1 LAFVLLDRLDIWRVA
16 ATAVLWIEY
25 AVRRLWPAAAIL
37 AAAAGLALLGVVPEG
52 VLWPVVFLAATVAA
66 VILLPVRVRG
76 VPRKPDA
83 SQAER
88 RLERDS
94 GHAHR
99 PFAVLHDTPA
109 LSDPGQA
116 ALWEIHRARANAALA
131 RLRLSAPFV
140 SLSGQDP
147 YALRVLAMLL
157 LAAGVVAAGPR
168 APTRLL
174 AAFLPSV
181 GGGAAVAPVLQAW
194 VEPPAYTGLA
204 PIFLPASGGHVTI
217 PAGSKLNVSLTGGRF
232 SPHLTGP
239 AGRIKFN
246 TLGDESWQATAILG
260 RSGPVEISR
269 LFRTVVQWDLDVLRN
284 DPPAV
289 RFPQPPGRA
298 AKSLETKIPWQ
309 AGQRWGVA
317 SLTATLRPAG
327 HPNLPPITL
336 PIPLP
341 GTPKDAHGA
350 LLTDLSP
357 NPYAGVEME
366 ARLSARDVSG
376 QTGESDPA
384 RFTLPARPFKNL
396 LARAI
401 ADLRRRLALHEETP
415 DDAAEDIDSLS
426 QTPGAFAG
434 HAGVYLNTVTI
445 ADLLREK
452 NQGDVIS
459 EAQRRMWILAL
470 ALDGALPEMSQQA
483 LDDAMDALKRAMQ
496 ENRQGK
502 MSAGDLAK
510 QIDKLRQALQQ
521 RLNDMARQAM
531 RDGKLPKFDPSTQHF
546 AAPSIDRMIQA
557 MEKAAREGRTADAE
571 QRMQQLEEMLQ
582 KLGKAKILSPQEA
595 REAEK
600 AQKEAHKQSGAV
612 QDMVQREAG
621 LMDRAEARAPRP
633 APSPFLQSFQGLL
646 APPPP
651 DADQMEAQEE
661 SRGQD
666 ATTQRALRQAV
677 EALKGALRDGG
688 GQVPK
693 PLDDATRDMQ
703 AATDALTQ
711 GQEPDAHSAEA
722 RAIDDL
728 RKGGQ
733 QMQRQREENAQM
745 AVIPGARDPGEQG
758 EDEGLGGEDSDGQH
772 DPLGRP
778 LKQGVGG
785 KAADD
790 NSVHVPDEREQLR
803 SREIQEEL
811 RRRGADRERRREE
824 LDYIDRLLKPF

>member
-1 LAFVLLDRLDIWRVA
+1 MAFFLLNRLEAWRLAA
-16 ATAVLWIEY
+16 QAVLWTEY
-25 AVRRLWPAAAIL
+25 GVRRLWPAGAIL
-37 AAAAGLALLGVVPEG
+37 AAAAGLALLGVIPEG
-52 VLWPVVFLAATVAA
+52 VLPPVVFLGVTVAA
-66 VILLPVRVRG
+66 VILLPARIRG
-76 VPRKPDA
+76 TPRKPDA
-83 SQAER
+83 TQAER

-99 PFAVLHDTPA
+99 PFAVLHDVPA
-109 LSDPGQA
+109 LADPGQA
-116 ALWEIHRARANAALA
+116 ALWQVHRARATATLA
-131 RLRLSAPFV
+131 RLRLAAPFV

-147 YALRVLAMLL
+147 YALRVLAVLL
-157 LAAGVVAAGPR
+157 LAAGIVAAGDR

-181 GGGAAVAPVLQAW
+181 GGGTAVAPVLQAW
-194 VEPPAYTGLA
+194 IEPPAYTGLA
-204 PIFLPASGGHVTI
+204 PIFLPAVGGHVTL

-239 AGRIKFN
+239 NGRIKFA
-246 TLGDESWQATAILG
+246 TLGEESWQATAILG
-260 RSGPVEISR
+260 RSGTIEISR
-269 LFRTVVQWDLDVLRN
+269 LFRTIVRWDLKVLPN

-289 RFPQPPGRA
+289 SFPQPPGRA

-309 AGQRWGVA
+309 TSQRWGVA
-317 SLTATLRPAG
+317 GLTATLRPAG

-376 QTGESDPA
+376 QTGQSDPA
-384 RFTLPARPFKNL
+384 RFTLPARDFKNG

-401 ADLRRRLALHEETP
+401 ADLRRRLALREETP
-415 DDAAEDIDSLS
+415 DDAADDIDSLS

-452 NQGDVIS
+452 NAGDVVS
-459 EAQRRMWILAL
+459 EAQRRLWILAL

-483 LDDAMDALKRAMQ
+483 LDDAVEALKRAMQ

-502 MSAGDLAK
+502 LSAGDLAK
-510 QIDKLRQALQQ
+510 QIEKLRQALQQ

-531 RDGKLPKFDPSTQHF
+531 HDGKLPKFDPSTQHF
-546 AAPSIDRMIQA
+546 TAPSIDRMIQA

-571 QRMQQLEEMLQ
+571 QRMQQLENMLQ

-600 AQKEAHKQSGAV
+600 AQQEARKQSGAV

-633 APSPFLQSFQGLL
+633 APSPFQSFQGLL
-646 APPPP
+646 PPPPP

-677 EALKGALRDGG
+677 EALKGALHAGG

-693 PLDDATRDMQ
+693 PLDDASRDMQ

-711 GQEPDAHSAEA
+711 GQEPEAHGAEA
-722 RAIDDL
+722 KAIDDL

-733 QMQRQREENAQM
+733 QMQRQRDENAQM

-758 EDEGLGGEDSDGQH
+758 EDEGMGGEDSDGQH

-785 KAADD
+785 RAADD